1 MPKDD
6 FYETLGV
13 PRTAGTDEI
22 KRAYRRLAKQYHPDR
37 NPNDPGA
44 EAKFKKV
51 QEAYSVLG
59 DAKKREDYDR
69 YGRAGVGQVRTDPG
83 GRQVYTWG
91 DGHAVN
97 VEDLE
102 DLFSAFGGGGQGR
115 PASIFDQIFG
125 GGNGRASREGRRRRS
140 ARPQAGADITHD
152 APLSF
157 EQAVR
162 GTKLQLVVTH
172 PDGRTEN
179 IDVHIP
185 PGVVDGQRIRLKGR
199 GEPGVGGGPAGDL
212 YLTCRVAP
220 HPSFSREGNDLIV
233 TAPVTITEAVLGAK
247 IDVPTLDGSVSVTV
261 PPGTSSGTKLRVR
274 GQGVAA
280 GRDSAPG
287 DLLVVIKIVAPKSLT
302 PQQRELYEAL
312 RALEQAPPRRG
323 DASVRASR
331 SGA

>member
-1 MPKDD
+1 MPRDD

-13 PRTAGTDEI
+13 PRTASADEI

-69 YGRAGVGQVRTDPG
+69 YGRAGQVRTDPG

-102 DLFSAFGGGGQGR
+102 DLFSAFGGGQER
-115 PASIFDQIFG
+115 PASIFDQVFG
-125 GGNGRASREGRRRRS
+125 GGNRRASRGRGRPT
-140 ARPQAGADITHD
+140 RPQAGADINHD

-162 GTKLQLVVTH
+162 GTTLQFVVTR
-172 PDGRTEN
+172 PDGRAES
-179 IDVHIP
+179 IDVRVP
-185 PGVVDGQRIRLKGR
+185 PGVVDGQRIRLRGR
-199 GEPGVGGGPAGDL
+199 GEPGAGGGPAGDL

-247 IDVPTLDGSVSVTV
+247 VDVPTLDGSVSVTV
-261 PPGTSSGTKLRVR
+261 PPGTSSGTKLRIR
-274 GQGVAA
+274 GQGVPA
-280 GRDSAPG
+280 GRDAARG

-302 PQQRELYEAL
+302 PEQRELFETL
-312 RALEQAPPRRG
+312 RVLEHAPSRRE
-323 DASVRASR
+323 DASVRASG